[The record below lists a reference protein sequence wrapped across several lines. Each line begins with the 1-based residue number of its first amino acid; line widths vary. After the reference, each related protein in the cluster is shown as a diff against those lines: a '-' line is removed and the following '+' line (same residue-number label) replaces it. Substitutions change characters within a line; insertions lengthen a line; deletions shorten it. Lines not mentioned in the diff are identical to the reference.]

1 MKPAVLFALLY
12 STKVSAIRLR
22 DIFDAYD
29 EESLAE
35 LNNQDDQ
42 IDPQAL
48 SAEIGAEQITKDVNG
63 ATKNLAENTMLQI
76 SESVRPIIDADGDGV
91 EDNEHKTQ
99 HELDK
104 FRKMVFGASVEDLH
118 NTQNGELPGHV
129 RYGEDT
135 EPTHIQ
141 TDLNEPLNDRSNNEY
156 DREPVEI

>member
-1 MKPAVLFALLY
+1 MNEAYLKQVFDMFDKDGSGKIDNDEVVELLQGEGIGNIVP
-12 STKVSAIRLR
+12 KEAIAKA
-22 DIFDAYD
+22 I
-29 EESLAE
+29 EE
-35 LNNQDDQ
+35 
-42 IDPQAL
+42 
-48 SAEIGAEQITKDVNG
+48 
-63 ATKNLAENTMLQI
+63 
-76 SESVRPIIDADGDGV
+76 IDADGDGV

-156 DREPVEI
+156 D